1 MGNGSL
7 IGKACCWVS
16 SLTVSFVMNWRFSLL
31 PRLRAYVSGYHV
43 SVFSW

>member
-16 SLTVSFVMNWRFSLL
+16 SLTVSFVMNWRLVFLAPSFT
-31 PRLRAYVSGYHV
+31 RLRVGLPC
-43 SVFSW
+43 FGF